1 MKRAGIILSLSILMI
16 LMSFSFCFA
25 SGLELLDSY
34 PKDGSDDARPENFLV
49 KLYFNEDVSAEE
61 VQKANENAFKF
72 TDAKG
77 KELKIKALY
86 DSKKPKEIWVLV
98 NKTLESD
105 SSYKLH
111 ISGDLKMANGDT
123 LGEDKTIN
131 LKTRN
136 LSTDNNVNMAM
147 MGVMMVGMIFFTSV
161 STKRQLKKQEEEEK
175 AKAEAKVNP
184 YKVAKE
190 TGKSVEAVVAKTEK
204 EKEKARAQ
212 AEKKNRNKTPDQKKE
227 EAEKHVEAEQDT
239 KRVTGPRP
247 ISDAGSTYRTGR
259 MKKAEQEK
267 ARAEEKAAAGT
278 TRPKNSTGKS
288 RNKKAKSS
296 KK

>member
-34 PKDGSDDARPENFLV
+34 PKDGSNDSRPENFLV
-49 KLYFNEDVSAEE
+49 KLYFNEDVSAKE

-98 NKTLESD
+98 DKTLESD

-111 ISGDLKMANGDT
+111 ISGDLQMANGDT
-123 LGEDKTIN
+123 LGADKTIS

-136 LSTDNNVNMAM
+136 LNTDNNVNMAM
-147 MGVMMVGMIFFTSV
+147 MGVMMVGMIFFTSI
-161 STKRQLKKQEEEEK
+161 STKRQLKKHDEEEK
-175 AKAEAKVNP
+175 AKGDAKVNP

-212 AEKKNRNKTPDQKKE
+212 AAKKNKNRASGQ
-227 EAEKHVEAEQDT
+227 EKDETEKDDETETDT

-247 ISDAGSTYRTGR
+247 IATAGSSFKTGR
-259 MKKAEQEK
+259 KEEAEREK
-267 ARAEEKAAAGT
+267 AKAAARAAAGT

-288 RNKKAKSS
+288 RNKKS